1 TVIMLFWTHD
11 VWLFFVFAAA
21 FGIGYGGEAGGFPIL
36 NRRYY
41 GFAPVGSVHGF
52 QMFGAGLGMALGG
65 WIGGVIFDMMGNYDM
80 ALIISIVASVA
91 GAVSILLLEPSNRLL
106 IPDWE
111 KDHLSE
117 DETVPTTEQVRAP
130 TSAGAD

>member
-1 TVIMLFWTHD
+1 MLFWTHD

-36 NRRYY
+36 NRKYY

-52 QMFGAGLGMALGG
+52 QMLGAGLGMALGG
-65 WIGGVIFDMMGNYDM
+65 WIGGVIFDMMGNYDL

-111 KDHLSE
+111 KEEQAGDIATASRE
-117 DETVPTTEQVRAP
+117 PTHAP